1 MKTVLETVCEDAEE
15 ARVLQE
21 ILREMG
27 YKTSLYTQLD
37 TDERKTPPSQTRLGD
52 LMITYI
58 RKNFGSRPF
67 YVSDLEE
74 TLLAHRYSPRSTGPM
89 LSMMVIEGTMKRL
102 GRGQYQLMEKK
113 NNEKLQG

>member
-1 MKTVLETVCEDAEE
+1 MKTTLETIREDAEE

-52 LMITYI
+52 LMIAYV

-67 YVSDLEE
+67 YVSDLEDM
-74 TLLAHRYSPRSTGPM
+74 LIANRYSPRSSGPM
-89 LSMMVIEGTMKRL
+89 LSMMCIEGTMERI
-102 GRGQYQLMEKK
+102 GRGQYHLKEKK
-113 NNEKLQG
+113 T

>member
-1 MKTVLETVCEDAEE
+1 MKTILETVCEDAEE

-27 YKTSLYTQLD
+27 YKTNLYTQLD

-52 LMITYI
+52 LMITYV

-67 YVSDLEE
+67 YVSDLED
-74 TLLAHRYSPRSTGPM
+74 TLLAHRYSPRSAGPM
-89 LSMMVIEGTMKRL
+89 LSMMCFEGAVERT
-102 GRGQYQLMEKK
+102 GRGQYRIPPTETKRV
-113 NNEKLQG
+113 